1 MSRDA
6 RKPVFGVSAKLMCAF
21 VFALAKIWFSHDA
34 AHIVCIHLSHCI
46 SENAKC
52 LILNKIVFQNAKNSV
67 LDLLKSMSIKSK
79 TFNLCLMIIVLA
91 NLNTFLG
98 NTENCF

>member
-1 MSRDA
+1 MR
-6 RKPVFGVSAKLMCAF
+6 GV
-21 VFALAKIWFSHDA
+21 
-34 AHIVCIHLSHCI
+34 SHCI

-52 LILNKIVFQNAKNSV
+52 VNIIVFQNAKNSV
-67 LDLLKSMSIKSK
+67 LDLLKSMSVKSK

-98 NTENCF
+98 NRELFLTFCMSNGLFMIAANTVWIYACIAKLAVQNI